1 MPVESVLD
9 VSRGAMNYERAR
21 MDAASR
27 NIANVNVPLITG
39 QSAPMWTA
47 PAAGPASF
55 SSLLEGNVVPRQ
67 VEGPVRQV
75 HEPGNPYADA
85 QGMVRYPQVDMTLEM
100 TTMMGATRSYEA
112 NVKAF
117 NLLRSMMLRGLEIGA
132 K

>member
-9 VSRGAMNYERAR
+9 ASRGAMNYERAR

-27 NIANVNVPLITG
+27 NIAGANVPIAPG
-39 QSAPMWTA
+39 QTAQSWSVSANATA
-47 PAAGPASF
+47 F
-55 SSLLEGNVVPRQ
+55 STLLSGDTQLERT
-67 VEGPVRQV
+67 ESSVRQV
-75 HEPGNPYADA
+75 SEPGHPYADA
-85 QGMVRYPQVDMTLEM
+85 QGMVRYPDVDMTREM

-117 NLLRSMMLRGLEIGA
+117 NLLRGMMLRGLEIGA